1 MADNCTGSTAGT
13 VGRRKGTGVVDE
25 SPLLPDYGGACV
37 SNVVPA
43 LLGPPDEAPAWLPR
57 VATRARQ
64 LVLFVLDGMGWE
76 QLESRR
82 ALAPTLS
89 DMAGRGPPPRR
100 PSPPP
105 TPPTSLTTGIPPG
118 EHGLV

>member
-89 DMAGRGPPPRR
+89 DMAGGAL
-100 PSPPP
+100 P
-105 TPPTSLTTGIPPG
+105 TPAPSATSTAPAPLTPRI
-118 EHGLV
+118 